1 MYIYTRKTDEG
12 FVFAEDARTRLFVQ
26 IFGIGRKGAV
36 LRVYRINDQ
45 IIDNAEVSK
54 SEPHQLLFDCDYPR
68 AEIGKKVQVSNGAQ
82 LTVLSVNPIPADGSV
97 DVQISTTFMFWL
109 REDWWKDEAE
119 KWLRDRLTVQ
129 R

>member
-1 MYIYTRKTDEG
+1 MGIYTRKTDEG
-12 FVFAEDARTRLFVQ
+12 FVFAEDARARLFVQ

-36 LRVYRINDQ
+36 LAVYRINDQ
-45 IIDNAEVSK
+45 IINNAEVSK

-68 AEIGKKVQVSNGAQ
+68 AEIGKKVQASDGVQ
-82 LTVLSVNPIPADGSV
+82 LTVLSVNPIPGNGSV
-97 DVQISTTFMFWL
+97 DVQISTIFKFWL
-109 REDWWKDEAE
+109 REDWQKDETE